1 MSNHHGKPAFLITRA
16 AKAVNPLD
24 AGQLLRED
32 NAYVRLPGR
41 GRGTDR
47 FDTDLDFP
55 LPVDSGYDRRQA
67 AFYHPEEP
75 EVLVLADDAVLLM
88 IGNTRELV
96 EAVTESK
103 QRGLRMIRTSDEKP
117 LQCYFARIKV
127 SEWSLQIDTLLAI
140 SSDDYYWSN
149 VHHAAEQTRDLWHLP
164 GLPNK
169 QLGAHL
175 GGLHKRTYVSTEAD
189 DPGKDVTTTSSLIQI
204 VEGCKN
210 KTPSRSARTSP
221 IIRVP
226 RAGGG

>member
-1 MSNHHGKPAFLITRA
+1 MSNHHGEPAFLITRA

-24 AGQLLRED
+24 ARQLLREA

-47 FDTDLDFP
+47 FDTDPDFP
-55 LPVDSGYDRRQA
+55 LPVDSGYDGRHA
-67 AFYHPEEP
+67 ASYDPEEP

-88 IGNTRELV
+88 IGNTPELV
-96 EAVTESK
+96 KAVTEAK

-127 SEWSLQIDTLLAI
+127 SQWSLQVDTLLAI
-140 SSDDYYWSN
+140 SSDDYYWGN
-149 VHHAAEQTRDLWHLP
+149 VHHAPEKARHLWHLP

-175 GGLHKRTYVSTEAD
+175 GGLHRRPYVTTEAA

-204 VEGCKN
+204 IEGCKEQD
-210 KTPSRSARTSP
+210 PEP
-221 IIRVP
+221 IH
-226 RAGGG
+226 AY